1 MFPARVQLVE
11 VGPRDGLQNE
21 RVTVA
26 TTDKVQFIEGLVE
39 AGATHVE
46 VTSFVDPRWIRPLAD
61 ADQVARA
68 FARRPGVRYTGL
80 VPNLR
85 GYQRAR
91 EAGIESVAV
100 FMSATE
106 THSRK
111 NLNKGIE
118 DALSAAA
125 EILSEA
131 RREGLRTRA
140 YLSVVVGC
148 PYEGQVEPDRVIDLT
163 RRLLECGAE
172 QVSLGDTTGMGNPVQ
187 VGDLTRRLLRH
198 VSSDTLAWHCHD
210 TRGTALA
217 NVLAG
222 LEAGITTFDTSAGG
236 LGGCPY
242 APGASGN
249 LATEDLAACLH
260 LMGIETGIDLERL
273 IQVSSR
279 MQDLLGKALPSRV
292 LQFELASRTRHAP
305 SST

>member
-1 MFPARVQLVE
+1 MLPTRIQLVE

-21 RVTVA
+21 R
-26 TTDKVQFIEGLVE
+26 TTIAASDKVQFIEGLVE

-46 VTSFVDPRWIRPLAD
+46 VTSFVDPRWIRALAD
-61 ADQVARA
+61 ADDVART
-68 FARRPGVRYTGL
+68 FRRIPGVRYTGL
-80 VPNLR
+80 IPNMR

-91 EAGIESVAV
+91 EAGIDSVAV
-100 FMSATE
+100 FVSATE

-118 DALSAAA
+118 DALTAAS
-125 EILSEA
+125 EILAEA

-140 YLSVVVGC
+140 YLSVVLGC
-148 PYEGQVEPDRVIDLT
+148 PYEGHVDPDRVVDLT
-163 RRLLECGAE
+163 RRLLELGAE
-172 QVSLGDTTGMGNPVQ
+172 QVSLGDTTGMGHPLQ
-187 VGDLTRRLLRH
+187 VRDLAGRLLRH
-198 VSSDTLAWHCHD
+198 VPPETLALHCHD

-222 LEAGITTFDTSAGG
+222 LEGGITTFDTSAGG

-260 LMGIETGIDLERL
+260 LMGIETGIDLDRL
-273 IQVSSR
+273 IAVSSR
-279 MQDLLGKALPSRV
+279 MQDLLGKPLPSRV
-292 LQFELASRTRHAP
+292 LQYELAARSRATA
-305 SST
+305 SAT

>member
-1 MFPARVQLVE
+1 MLPSRIHLVE

-21 RVTVA
+21 R
-26 TTDKVQFIEGLVE
+26 TTIASADKVQFIEELVD

-46 VTSFVDPRWIRPLAD
+46 VTSFVDPRWIRALAD
-61 ADQVARA
+61 ADEVART
-68 FARRPGVRYTGL
+68 FRRRPDVRYTGL
-80 VPNLR
+80 IPNLR

-91 EAGIESVAV
+91 EAGIDSVAV

-118 DALSAAA
+118 DALAAAA
-125 EILSEA
+125 EILAEA

-140 YLSVVVGC
+140 YLSVVLGC
-148 PYEGQVEPDRVIDLT
+148 PYEGHVEPARVVDLT
-163 RRLLECGAE
+163 RRLLDLGAE
-172 QVSLGDTTGMGNPVQ
+172 QVSLGDTTGMGHPLQ
-187 VGDLTRRLLRH
+187 VRDLSERLLAH
-198 VSSDTLAWHCHD
+198 VSPETLALHCHD

-249 LATEDLAACLH
+249 LATEDLVACLH
-260 LMGIETGIDLERL
+260 RMGVETGIDLDRMVE
-273 IQVSSR
+273 VSSR
-279 MQDLLGKALPSRV
+279 MQELLGKPLPGRV
-292 LQFELASRTRHAP
+292 LQYELASRYRATA
-305 SST
+305 STT